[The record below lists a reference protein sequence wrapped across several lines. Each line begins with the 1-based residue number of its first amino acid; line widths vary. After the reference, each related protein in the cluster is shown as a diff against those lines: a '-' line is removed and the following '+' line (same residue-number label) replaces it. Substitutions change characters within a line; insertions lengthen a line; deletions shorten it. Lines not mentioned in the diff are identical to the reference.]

1 MNPCPKAWVFLF
13 NTNYLKKEVSLSMA
27 STFDREAFKEKL
39 ESAGQFPMLYMFK
52 FIVPKGREI
61 EVEALFPK
69 NEIGLKPSSGGKYVS
84 TTIKAMMD
92 SPEQIIAIYERA
104 SLIEGVISL

>member
-1 MNPCPKAWVFLF
+1 MSYGMGFLF
-13 NTNYLKKEVSLSMA
+13 YTNFKKKEVSLTMA

-39 ESAGQFPMLYMFK
+39 ESTGQFPMLYMFK
-52 FIVPKGREI
+52 FIVPTGKET

-92 SPEQIIAIYERA
+92 SPDQILAIYEQA
-104 SLIEGVISL
+104 SKIEGVISL